1 LQDLFRVIPAGATV
15 ERVDITDQE
24 GLEVLR
30 HSTAHVLAQ
39 AVQELHPEAKLGIGP
54 FIEDGFY
61 YDFDVDE
68 PFTPDDLK
76 EIQKRMMRIVKAG
89 QTFDRRAV
97 DEAQAREELSN
108 EPYKLQLLDRQHD
121 EEAAAEGAAVEIG
134 AGEITIYDNLDRK
147 GEVVWYDLCRG
158 PHIPSTTLIA
168 NVFALTRASGAYWLG
183 SENNTQ
189 LQRIYGT
196 AWASKDDL
204 VAYQE
209 RIAEAERRDHRKL
222 GAEMDLFSFPDELG
236 SGLPVFHPRG

>member
-1 LQDLFRVIPAGATV
+1 MAEPKEITITVDDQTTQVAEGTTGNDLFAEEKTTVVMKVDGVLQDLFRVIPAGATV

-89 QTFDRRAV
+89 QTFNRRAV
-97 DEAQAREELSN
+97 DEAQAVKSSPMSRINYSCSTVN
-108 EPYKLQLLDRQHD
+108 MTKKPPP
-121 EEAAAEGAAVEIG
+121 
-134 AGEITIYDNLDRK
+134 K
-147 GEVVWYDLCRG
+147 GLPWKSVPARSLFT
-158 PHIPSTTLIA
+158 TTLIA
-168 NVFALTRASGAYWLG
+168 KVTSSGTTSAADRT
-183 SENNTQ
+183 SHQPNSSPTV
-189 LQRIYGT
+189 
-196 AWASKDDL
+196 S
-204 VAYQE
+204 
-209 RIAEAERRDHRKL
+209 H
-222 GAEMDLFSFPDELG
+222 
-236 SGLPVFHPRG
+236 